1 MTPDDKNDRTQK
13 LKNGDLAFFGAVTAS
28 VSHEL
33 NNIVSIIDQS
43 AGLLTDLL
51 AGAQS
56 GRSLS
61 PEQLGRIAD
70 RIKHQTSRGVDF
82 IRRLNAFAHSTDEPV
97 REFELNQLVEN
108 LVALTVR
115 FANLKGVNLK
125 VAYSDQPLNII
136 TSPFLIQQVL
146 YLIIKN
152 ILDRALKNDD
162 ITLSIERH
170 DRTQASLV
178 ITSAARGEPEP
189 QKVAEWK
196 ALVGI
201 IEGEF
206 FVKIQGEKIIFE
218 ILVTGV
224 RT

>member
-1 MTPDDKNDRTQK
+1 MTPDDNNGRSQK
-13 LKNGDLAFFGAVTAS
+13 LKNGDLAFFGALTAS

-33 NNIVSIIDQS
+33 NNIISIIDQS

-56 GRSLS
+56 GRPLS
-61 PEQLGRIAD
+61 PEQLERIAD
-70 RIKHQTSRGVDF
+70 RIKYQTGRGVDF

-108 LVALTVR
+108 LAALTVR
-115 FANLKGVNLK
+115 FASLKGVNLK
-125 VAYSDQPLNII
+125 VTYSDQPLNII
-136 TSPFLIQQVL
+136 ASPFLIQQVL

-162 ITLSIERH
+162 IALSIERH
-170 DRTQASLV
+170 DRTHARLV
-178 ITSAARGEPEP
+178 VTSMARGEPEP
-189 QKVAEWK
+189 QKAAEWK

-201 IEGEF
+201 MKGEVF
-206 FVKIQGEKIIFE
+206 ISTQGEKIIFE
-218 ILVTGV
+218 ILVPGV